1 MSLVNGLTQPKSDIR
16 ILYVCFT
23 PEEVGGNEGSGA
35 GTSLREVLFYLQSRK
50 RDTDVENKHVHT
62 KGREGAG

>member
-1 MSLVNGLTQPKSDIR
+1 MS
-16 ILYVCFT
+16 VCFT
-23 PEEVGGNEGSGA
+23 PEEVGGTEGSGA